1 MRAKTAA
8 AARRPAGGAPVAA
21 SRIARRAGGHDR
33 RPRRA
38 ADHRLP
44 QGQRRDPRPDR
55 PHHDRRV
62 VRQPPRGRA
71 EGEFYFPLPQD
82 ASIAGF
88 GMWIGDRL
96 VEANVVEKQ
105 RARAIF
111 ETFLSRRLD
120 PGLLEWTGGNLFKAR
135 VFPIPGK
142 SEKRITITYTQ
153 FLPLRDG
160 VYRYQYGLQS
170 EMLKQNPLRQLEI
183 NVKVSSTVPLRNAA
197 SPSHATRNS
206 RRPCGP
212 RRVRGQGLCAGGRFR
227 GRDRTGPTAVGHH
240 RHSTPQWRRRLLHAA
255 TCGDWQQRQPACK
268 SSSRSLQRAA
278 RPADHRRY
286 VGLDGRRQSQAPG
299 RVRRGRPGSTH
310 REGYVQPGHGRR

>member
-1 MRAKTAA
+1 MATIDGRDVPLTIGYHKVSVEIRDQIARTTIEESFVNHLAA
-8 AARRPAGGAPVAA
+8 A
-21 SRIARRAGGHDR
+21 
-33 RPRRA
+33 
-38 ADHRLP
+38 L
-44 QGQRRDPRPDR
+44 
-55 PHHDRRV
+55 
-62 VRQPPRGRA
+62 

-96 VEANVVEKQ
+96 VEADVVEKQ

-183 NVKVSSTVPLRNAA
+183 DVKVRLNRAA
-197 SPSHATRNS
+197 AE
-206 RRPCGP
+206 
-212 RRVRGQGLCAGGRFR
+212 
-227 GRDRTGPTAVGHH
+227 
-240 RHSTPQWRRRLLHAA
+240 RRLAL
-255 TCGDWQQRQPACK
+255 AC
-268 SSSRSLQRAA
+268 
-278 RPADHRRY
+278 D
-286 VGLDGRRQSQAPG
+286 SQ
-299 RVRRGRPGSTH
+299 
-310 REGYVQPGHGRR
+310 